1 MKICFKIVLLLF
13 CAGCIIACGNGKDYD
28 QREYFLSQPRD
39 PKLLGWWKH
48 PYDSI
53 HKIQT
58 FWNFQQDA
66 TITVLSYMDGS
77 DIDDYA
83 PYYWYT
89 EKKDENILHIFVE
102 SGLPEYLEYH
112 SYYKI
117 VNDSIWCSENIH
129 STELYFWG
137 ERCSTPE
144 E

>member
-13 CAGCIIACGNGKDYD
+13 CAGYIISCGNSKDYD
-28 QREYFLSQPRD
+28 CREYFLSQPRD
-39 PKLLGWWKH
+39 AELLGWWKR

-53 HKIQT
+53 HKFQT
-58 FWNFQQDA
+58 FWNFRHDA
-66 TITVLSYMDGS
+66 TITVLSYIDGS
-77 DIDDYA
+77 DPDEYE

-89 EKKDENILHIFVE
+89 EKKDKNILHVFVE

-112 SYYKI
+112 NYYKI

-129 STELYFWG
+129 STEFYFWG

-144 E
+144 R